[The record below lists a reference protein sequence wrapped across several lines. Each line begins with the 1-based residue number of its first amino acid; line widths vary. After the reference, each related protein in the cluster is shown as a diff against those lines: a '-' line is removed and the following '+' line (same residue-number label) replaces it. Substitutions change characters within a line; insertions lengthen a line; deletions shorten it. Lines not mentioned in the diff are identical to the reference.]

1 MPDPSD
7 QIAFALGRL
16 AVLWRAGVWQAAVAE
31 GLNPAQAEIL
41 GHLSR
46 RGPVRQV
53 DLAAALGVSAASLS
67 DSVASLAAKGLV
79 IRQPDPED
87 GRARRVGL
95 SAAGQTI
102 AERLAAA
109 SDALTAA
116 VSDLPAAEAGSLLR
130 VLTRL
135 IRVLQEARAIPVQR
149 MCATCA
155 HFRPYAHAD
164 AARPHHCAFV
174 DTAFGDAQLRLDCG
188 EHEAAPAESAAAIWR
203 RFEAA

>member
-16 AVLWRAGVWQAAVAE
+16 AVLWRAGGWQAAVAE
-31 GLNPAQAEIL
+31 GLNPAPAEIL
-41 GHLSR
+41 GHLSP
-46 RGPVRQV
+46 RGPVRQG
-53 DLAAALGVSAASLS
+53 DL
-67 DSVASLAAKGLV
+67 AKGLV

>member
-1 MPDPSD
+1 MPDSSD
-7 QIAFALGRL
+7 QIVFALGRL
-16 AVLWRAGVWQAAVAE
+16 AVLWRSGVWQAAAAE

-41 GHLSR
+41 GHLAR

-79 IRQPDPED
+79 MRQPDPED
-87 GRARRVGL
+87 GRARRVTL
-95 SAAGQTI
+95 CAAGQHI

-109 SDALTAA
+109 SDALTEA
-116 VSDLPAAEAGSLLR
+116 VSDLPPADSGSLLR
-130 VLTRL
+130 ILTRL
-135 IRVLQEARAIPVQR
+135 IRALQEARAIPVQR
-149 MCATCA
+149 MCATCT
-155 HFRPYAHAD
+155 HFRPHAHAD

-174 DTAFGDAQLRLDCG
+174 DAAFGDAQLRLDCS
-188 EHEAAPAESAAAIWR
+188 EHEAATTEKAAAIWR

>member
-16 AVLWRAGVWQAAVAE
+16 AVLWRAGGWQAGVAE

-102 AERLAAA
+102 PERLGGA
-109 SDALTAA
+109 SCAPPAPLYSPPRRPARIPAPLWTPPGGTRTGALTGANTKRPRPKA
-116 VSDLPAAEAGSLLR
+116 PPPPGGGSK
-130 VLTRL
+130 
-135 IRVLQEARAIPVQR
+135 
-149 MCATCA
+149 
-155 HFRPYAHAD
+155 RPE
-164 AARPHHCAFV
+164 P
-174 DTAFGDAQLRLDCG
+174 
-188 EHEAAPAESAAAIWR
+188 
-203 RFEAA
+203 